1 MPSSK
6 GIILTLG
13 WNREACKATPRPQA
27 VEVVPTS
34 SEDLVYIGLVSYIP
48 HDTVFGRVKDIM
60 HCHGDLHCS
69 EICTKMTWY
78 HGERGEHK
86 ATNLGTER
94 RQLVGAK
101 LPQIVG
107 TLYRIKQRIALL
119 LVCTVWHSRVE
130 VSAGK

>member
-1 MPSSK
+1 M
-6 GIILTLG
+6 
-13 WNREACKATPRPQA
+13 
-27 VEVVPTS
+27 EVAPTS
-34 SEDLVYIGLVSYIP
+34 SEDLVHIGLVSYIP
-48 HDTVFGRVKDIM
+48 HDTVFGGVEDIM

-69 EICTKMTWY
+69 EICTEMTWY

>member
-6 GIILTLG
+6 GIILTLS
-13 WNREACKATPRPQA
+13 WNREARESTPRPQA
-27 VEVVPTS
+27 VEVAPTS
-34 SEDLVYIGLVSYIP
+34 SEDLVHIGLVSYIP
-48 HDTVFGRVKDIM
+48 HDAVFGGVEDIM

-69 EICTKMTWY
+69 EICTEMTWY

-130 VSAGK
+130 VSAGT

>member
-1 MPSSK
+1 
-6 GIILTLG
+6 
-13 WNREACKATPRPQA
+13 
-27 VEVVPTS
+27 
-34 SEDLVYIGLVSYIP
+34 
-48 HDTVFGRVKDIM
+48 
-60 HCHGDLHCS
+60 
-69 EICTKMTWY
+69 MTWY

-130 VSAGK
+130 VNAGT